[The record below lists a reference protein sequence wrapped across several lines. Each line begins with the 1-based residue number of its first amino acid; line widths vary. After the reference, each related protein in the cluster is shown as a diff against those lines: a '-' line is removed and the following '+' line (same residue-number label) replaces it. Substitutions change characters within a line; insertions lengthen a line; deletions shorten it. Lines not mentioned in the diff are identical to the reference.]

1 MTPYLTPLGPD
12 DLRAEG
18 VPAPWTY
25 GVKDRVRFG
34 EIDALEHVNNT
45 AYLRWFEQFRTL
57 YFRDYGISD
66 YGPDAPVMVLRKVEV
81 DYLAE
86 LKFNE
91 DYIVVGRSTQM
102 RRSSWIMEYAV
113 YSAGSLR
120 TSSKAVL
127 VLLAQDGSG
136 KIAIPED
143 VRSTLKIRDNT
154 LET

>member
-25 GVKDRVRFG
+25 GVKARVRFG

-136 KIAIPED
+136 KIAISED
-143 VRSTLKIRDNT
+143 VRSTLKTRDNT